1 MQVTARGR
9 AAPQTCASS
18 QGLAFVQT
26 MSQQVINGRYKQ
38 EGPMEHAEG
47 VLENESQTFQSPLSV
62 GRALIGT
69 M

>member
-1 MQVTARGR
+1 MQVTAQGR
-9 AAPQTCASS
+9 AAPQSCASL

-26 MSQQVINGRYKQ
+26 MSQQVINGRHKQ
-38 EGPMEHAEG
+38 EGPVEHGDG